1 MTIKKKGSRLL
12 ALLLVVVTL
21 FSTFAVTAQAATIAD
36 GSMSVTLEKKERNTY
51 LKTTAGNAIG
61 GSGYKYTTN
70 DGITGVEV
78 DRPLSVYAFEGGI
91 RIFCGQDHTGLN
103 IVDTMG
109 RTVYFLDTV
118 TDGTVVELPAGI
130 YMLTTDFCHKPVKF
144 IVK

>member
-36 GSMSVTLEKKERNTY
+36 GSKSVTLEKKERNTY

-70 DGITGVEV
+70 DGITGVGYCINWGLALTSKSLE
-78 DRPLSVYAFEGGI
+78 I
-91 RIFCGQDHTGLN
+91 TGRY
-103 IVDTMG
+103 T
-109 RTVYFLDTV
+109 
-118 TDGTVVELPAGI
+118 AS
-130 YMLTTDFCHKPVKF
+130 HK
-144 IVK
+144 